1 MYDYSLFADPTAE
14 SFEESSQTLS
24 TVLVQT
30 AKRIVLSTAI
40 LAIAERTRS
49 TLLSKKTLVV
59 SLDTTTDTTTT
70 NNKTTATTTETD
82 VAEKTICP
90 LSENQ
95 KQSSPSSSPK
105 LPLKSCLRSPKNSP
119 PLPQRR
125 THQQEDSTNESFT
138 SSSFPE
144 HNITPSLP
152 SSASVIE
159 SESLCFS
166 PSSPTFVSDTSS
178 SGSDS
183 CDFLCLQQTRLTA
196 MSFDNQIEEA
206 CLELW
211 NPIFSDQQPTQT
223 EAENVAPRR
232 AHRRR
237 VSWTDIDKGEPLAQ
251 KFFYAGS
258 WDRSPFRLQRKS
270 NPGQNALYFKLII
283 TVILIYVL
291 LAFCFLIKYLRSSSF
306 LLECLQSPLIPS
318 FLSRD

>member
-30 AKRIVLSTAI
+30 AKRIVLSTAV

-49 TLLSKKTLVV
+49 TLVSTLPILSFDTKKTLVLPQD
-59 SLDTTTDTTTT
+59 STIETTKNNTENDT
-70 NNKTTATTTETD
+70 
-82 VAEKTICP
+82 AEKTLSP
-90 LSENQ
+90 LPEDQ
-95 KQSSPSSSPK
+95 KQPSSSPK

-119 PLPQRR
+119 PPLRQ
-125 THQQEDSTNESFT
+125 THQHEDSIHHQQKLLL
-138 SSSFPE
+138 SSSPSTD
-144 HNITPSLP
+144 HITTL
-152 SSASVIE
+152 SSPVIE
-159 SESLCFS
+159 SEDLSVS
-166 PSSPTFVSDTSS
+166 PSSPAFVSDTSS

-183 CDFLCLQQTRLTA
+183 CDFLYVEQTRLIA

-211 NPIFSDQQPTQT
+211 NPLFSDQPMEAQT
-223 EAENVAPRR
+223 TGPRR
-232 AHRRR
+232 THRRR

-291 LAFCFLIKYLRSSSF
+291 LAFCFLVKYLRSSSF